1 MKKKKESETI
11 KDKEI
16 GNIGSVFWKGIQDM
30 RDETSLAS
38 GVIEKIPNK
47 YMAVIVC
54 SRRARALNDGARPL
68 VKIGATK
75 PTTVAME
82 EIAEGVVVPGVGRPE
97 IEATDEGQELL
108 PSPSDTEGKLEVI
121 LEVENAA
128 EDEDESEEDESE
140 DDEEEEDE

>member
-1 MKKKKESETI
+1 
-11 KDKEI
+11 
-16 GNIGSVFWKGIQDM
+16 M

-68 VKIGATK
+68 VKAGATK

-82 EIAEGVVVPGVGRPE
+82 EIAEGVVVPGIGRPE

-121 LEVENAA
+121 LDS
-128 EDEDESEEDESE
+128 EDEFEDDDDFVD